1 MTAFNI
7 VRFRVK
13 PGHEQ
18 HFIAAH
24 RKARPNFKG
33 FRGGAL
39 VRTGESTFCIVGEWA
54 NFKSLAAARPQMIG
68 MLDSFRADLEDLGGG
83 LGLTDPVSGELVVKL
98 PASKPAKKKA
108 TKAKRKKRR

>member
-13 PGHEQ
+13 PGRQE

-33 FRGGAL
+33 FKGDTL
-39 VRTGESTFCIVGEWA
+39 VRTGEQTFCIVGEWA
-54 NFKSLAAARPQMIG
+54 SFKALAAARPQMIAI
-68 MLDSFRADLEDLGGG
+68 LDSFRDDLEDLGGG
-83 LGLTDPVSGELVVKL
+83 LGLTDPVSGESVARL
-98 PASKPAKKKA
+98 PASKQSKKA
-108 TKAKRKKRR
+108 KKAKRKRRR